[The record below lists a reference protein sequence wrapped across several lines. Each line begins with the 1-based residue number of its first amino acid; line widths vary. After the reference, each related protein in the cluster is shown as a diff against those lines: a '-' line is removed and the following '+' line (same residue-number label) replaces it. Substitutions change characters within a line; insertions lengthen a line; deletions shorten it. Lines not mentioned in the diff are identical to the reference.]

1 MERGICVLILKAW
14 RFSRLFLLL
23 FFYIVFILCISFRPL
38 FSLSFSLILSVGW
51 LFSLFLLHFR
61 HLLYIHIHF
70 DLLGGF
76 FFGRVFG
83 QKEGRKVLGGIF
95 FRCWVRSQG
104 GISSSFFCPASP
116 CHIYIYIYI
125 YIHLSISFHSSS
137 SWAFILLPFHLLIG

>member
-14 RFSRLFLLL
+14 RFSRLFLLLLL

-70 DLLGGF
+70 DLLGEGF
-76 FFGRVFG
+76 F
-83 QKEGRKVLGGIF
+83 LGGYLGRRREGKSLGGFSLGVGFGHRGVSHQAF
-95 FRCWVRSQG
+95 FVL
-104 GISSSFFCPASP
+104 
-116 CHIYIYIYI
+116 HLLVIYI